1 MTNAEYTDLA
11 VRICR
16 LSSRL
21 AVEGVRKL
29 MAEAALIKPCIPQTE
44 AYRIY
49 GRKNVQAWVRA
60 GRVRKIKD
68 ARVVYYTHELNAAC
82 AQGELDETIGK
93 LQSLSNYHDNG
104 RQNQIAPRCA
114 E

>member
-11 VRICR
+11 VRICH
-16 LSSRL
+16 LSSQL
-21 AVEGVRKL
+21 AVEGMRKL
-29 MAEAALIKPCIPQTE
+29 LAEAALVKPFINQAE

-60 GRVRKIKD
+60 GRVRKIKNTR
-68 ARVVYYTHELNAAC
+68 AMYYIHELNAAS
-82 AQGELDETIGK
+82 AQGELDETIAK
-93 LQSLSNYHDNG
+93 LQSLSNYYDNG